1 MGRGGRRALL
11 CAMLTHA
18 EGHTCDPINVSSI
31 RYALGPSEPSV
42 KNALLLQGPH
52 GPGGA
57 QVGRCTAGEAL
68 TVQPVSERAAALMK
82 ALCSRKSH
90 PGMDRCPGCQVS
102 QLWP

>member
-31 RYALGPSEPSV
+31 RYALGPSKPSV

-52 GPGGA
+52 GLGVPRWAGA
-57 QVGRCTAGEAL
+57 PWGRPSRSSPCLRGQ
-68 TVQPVSERAAALMK
+68 QP
-82 ALCSRKSH
+82 
-90 PGMDRCPGCQVS
+90 
-102 QLWP
+102 